1 MLSSSELEGTS
12 KAAHS
17 ELAIDVDHNSNQK
30 YAAEKTEKTSPALA
44 AVITVHA
51 TTKER
56 FLAHTTGI
64 HDHKL
69 PVTSFG
75 ETSFFKQLA
84 PDDNERGADEVDA
97 AKVARMQCITL
108 ERLCRVYPAGLR
120 VSSSNYPP
128 LRAWRS
134 GVQCVALNLQTN
146 DLPTQLHHAL
156 FEGSQG
162 YVLSRSACG
171 SPSPTGRP
179 PHPLLRALHSRSSR
193 SMDCLARPSRGRVSR
208 DVTGAAT
215 SMRRSSQCSV
225 VPRREGRTTQITPPL
240 LR

>member
-1 MLSSSELEGTS
+1 MSLLVSDSGCPIS
-12 KAAHS
+12 KLDSRTKASHS
-17 ELAIDVDHNSNQK
+17 ELAIDVDHNSNQN
-30 YAAEKTEKTSPALA
+30 YAAEKAEKTSPALA

-56 FLAHTTGI
+56 FLAHTAGT

-120 VSSSNYPP
+120 VSSSNY
-128 LRAWRS
+128 
-134 GVQCVALNLQTN
+134 AL
-146 DLPTQLHHAL
+146 AL
-156 FEGSQG
+156 FWL
-162 YVLSRSACG
+162 VRRRALAR
-171 SPSPTGRP
+171 TWR
-179 PHPLLRALHSRSSR
+179 LLRR
-193 SMDCLARPSRGRVSR
+193 CLV
-208 DVTGAAT
+208 
-215 SMRRSSQCSV
+215 
-225 VPRREGRTTQITPPL
+225 
-240 LR
+240 

>member
-1 MLSSSELEGTS
+1 LLSSSELEGSS

-162 YVLSRSACG
+162 YVLKPLGMRIPEPDWPPTSSTLTRFTLEILSLHGLPRPTESR
-171 SPSPTGRP
+171 P
-179 PHPLLRALHSRSSR
+179 
-193 SMDCLARPSRGRVSR
+193 CL
-208 DVTGAAT
+208 
-215 SMRRSSQCSV
+215 
-225 VPRREGRTTQITPPL
+225 EGRHGRCHQYAPQLTV
-240 LR
+240 